1 MIGEI
6 SQKIHN
12 LRKKNNLTLKDLS
25 KKTGLSVSFL
35 SQIENG
41 SSSLAITSL
50 KKIADAFNVNMR
62 YFFKAPETHNFLV
75 KINEQ
80 KIFKMEGS
88 NSKFIRISGNFPSRT
103 LESMLIIIPPEQTHG
118 STFNHPGEEF
128 VYVLE
133 GGLVVTLD
141 GREYFVEAGNCIQ
154 YPSTIIHSWRNPMKQ
169 AAKLISITTPLIF

>member
-1 MIGEI
+1 MEI
-6 SQKIHN
+6 
-12 LRKKNNLTLKDLS
+12 
-25 KKTGLSVSFL
+25 FL
-35 SQIENG
+35 QEPLNRRPG
-41 SSSLAITSL
+41 A
-50 KKIADAFNVNMR
+50 A
-62 YFFKAPETHNFLV
+62 YFRFEEP
-75 KINEQ
+75 
-80 KIFKMEGS
+80 
-88 NSKFIRISGNFPSRT
+88 
-103 LESMLIIIPPEQTHG
+103 HG

>member
-6 SQKIHN
+6 AKKIRN
-12 LRKKNNLTLKDLS
+12 LRKKNNFTLKDLS
-25 KKTGLSVSFL
+25 QKTGLSVSFL

-50 KKIADAFNVNMR
+50 KKIADALNVNIS

-80 KIFKMEGS
+80 KLFKMEGS
-88 NSKFIRISGNFPSRT
+88 NSEFIRISGNFSSRS
-103 LESMLIIIPPEQTHG
+103 LESMLVIIPPEQPHG
-118 STFNHPGEEF
+118 SRFNHPGEEF

-133 GGLVVTLD
+133 GGLIVTLD
-141 GREYFVEAGNCIQ
+141 GKEYFVEAGNCIQ

-169 AAKLISITTPLIF
+169 ATKLICVITPLIF